1 LRVKLI
7 GDRRGIA
14 PTFSTIIMMLLVVA
28 SMTLVISFGLNFIEA
43 RNAQMGERLC
53 VEEILFTEDE
63 INVYVRKIGPR
74 DLNLRDAKVNGQL
87 YPVVN
92 GKDIP
97 EDGRFVTIEGYE
109 VNPKGAYIISFLTSR
124 NNELGHTEVEYM
136 PEV

>member
-1 LRVKLI
+1 MRVKLI

-97 EDGRFVTIEGYE
+97 EDGQFVTIEGEFPEGVY
-109 VNPKGAYIISFLTSR
+109 AISFLTSR
-124 NNELGHTEVEYM
+124 NNELGHTEIDYIPAV
-136 PEV
+136 